1 MLHTS
6 SLHHPSSRLPGRL
19 EHLLLWGIAATPI
32 LLLVAA
38 AARGLGHPLLDLPW
52 LSLDGLGLTVGFLV
66 SSVGAATFRFALHH
80 LEGEAGMRHF
90 LRWMALTIVA
100 AIVLSL
106 ATHLIVF
113 FLAWI
118 LTSAGLHQLLT
129 FRKDRPLALLV
140 ARKKFLVSR
149 LGDAALL
156 GAIALVATRWDT
168 FDLET
173 LLVRMAADP
182 DPTRTTFLAVLVA
195 LAALAKSAQVP
206 FHTWLPETMEA
217 PAPVSALMH
226 AGIVNAGGLLLLRF
240 APAIEASGIAQV
252 LLVTVGTVTFLLGA
266 MISWTQPDVKKALA
280 WSTVAQMGFLIVECG
295 LLAWPLAIL
304 HLVGHGFYKAWA
316 FLHTGDL
323 PSERPL
329 AKSRTPFADLAAGIP
344 LALASAAIA
353 AFAFGLD
360 ALHSRGTLALTGI
373 LVLALSQIPSLL
385 GGFAHRPGASLVG
398 ILAGAWIATAI
409 HKVAESLFG
418 HAAPG
423 LSTSWLPAVAA
434 AVAVLG
440 ATLLVLVRASLP
452 RLASTPGGARWLVRI
467 ATGFQFTTLAN
478 RTVERLWTASSN
490 KETRHA

>member
-1 MLHTS
+1 MLHQS
-6 SLHHPSSRLPGRL
+6 SLHQTSSRFPGRF
-19 EHLLLWGIAATPI
+19 ERLLLWGFAATPI
-32 LLLVAA
+32 LLLIAA
-38 AARGLGHPLLDLPW
+38 AARGFGRPIPDLPW
-52 LSLDGLGLTVGFLV
+52 LSLDGLGLTVGLLV

-80 LEGEAGMRHF
+80 LEGEAGMRRF

-100 AIVLSL
+100 AILLSL

-118 LTSAGLHQLLT
+118 LTSVGLHQLLT

-149 LGDAALL
+149 LGDASLL
-156 GAIALVATRWDT
+156 GAIILVATRWDT

-182 DPTRTTFLAVLVA
+182 DPAKTTVLAMLVA

-240 APAIEASGIAQV
+240 APAIEASAASQV
-252 LLVTVGTVTFLLGA
+252 FLVTVGTATFVLGA
-266 MISWTQPDVKKALA
+266 MVSWTQPDVKKALA
-280 WSTVAQMGFLIVECG
+280 LSTVAQMGFLIVECG

-329 AKSRTPFADLAAGIP
+329 AKSRSPLSDLAAGLP
-344 LALASAAIA
+344 LALASVAFAG
-353 AFAFGLD
+353 FAFGLD
-360 ALHSRGTLALTGI
+360 ALHSWGTLALTGI

-385 GGFAHRPGASLVG
+385 GGFAHRPGASIAG

-409 HKVAESLFG
+409 HQAAESLFG
-418 HAAPG
+418 HSAPG
-423 LSTSWLPAVAA
+423 LSTSGLPAAA
-434 AVAVLG
+434 AAIAMAGASVLI
-440 ATLLVLVRASLP
+440 LVRASLP
-452 RLASTPGGARWLVRI
+452 RLASSPGGARWLVRI
-467 ATGFQFTTLAN
+467 ATGFQLTTLAN
-478 RTVERLWTASSN
+478 RTVERLWTAPSN
-490 KETRHA
+490 QETRHA

>member
-1 MLHTS
+1 MLHHSSPDQTS
-6 SLHHPSSRLPGRL
+6 SRFPGRL
-19 EHLLLWGIAATPI
+19 ERLLLWGIAATPI
-32 LLLVAA
+32 LLLIAA
-38 AARGLGHPLLDLPW
+38 AARGLGRPFPDLPW

-80 LEGEAGMRHF
+80 LEGEEGMRRF

-100 AIVLSL
+100 AILLSL
-106 ATHLIVF
+106 ATHLVVF

-129 FRKDRPLALLV
+129 FRRDRPLALLV

-182 DPTRTTFLAVLVA
+182 DPARTTALAVLVA

-240 APAIEASGIAQV
+240 APAIEASAVAQV
-252 LLVTVGTVTFLLGA
+252 FLVTVGTATFVLGA
-266 MISWTQPDVKKALA
+266 MVSWTQPDVKKALA

-329 AKSRTPFADLAAGIP
+329 VKSRSPLADLAAGLP
-344 LALASAAIA
+344 LALAGVAFA
-353 AFAFGLD
+353 AFALGFEVF
-360 ALHSRGTLALTGI
+360 HSWGSFALTGI
-373 LVLALSQIPSLL
+373 LVLALSQVPSLL
-385 GGFAHRPGASLVG
+385 GGFAHRPGASLAG

-409 HKVAESLFG
+409 HQIAESLFG
-418 HAAPG
+418 LPATGPTPSG
-423 LSTSWLPAVAA
+423 LSAA
-434 AVAVLG
+434 AAAIALVG
-440 ATLLVLVRASLP
+440 ATLLVLARAILP
-452 RLASTPGGARWLVRI
+452 GLASSPTGARWLVRV
-467 ATGFQFTTLAN
+467 ATGFQLTTLAN
-478 RTVERLWTASSN
+478 RAVERLWTATSN

>member
-1 MLHTS
+1 MLHFSFLSQTS
-6 SLHHPSSRLPGRL
+6 QRLPGRL
-19 EHLLLWGIAATPI
+19 ERGLLWAIAAAPI
-32 LLLVAA
+32 LLLIAA
-38 AARGLGHPLLDLPW
+38 AARGLGRPFPDLPW

-66 SSVGAATFRFALHH
+66 SSVGAATYRFALHH
-80 LEGEAGMRHF
+80 LEGEAGMRRF
-90 LRWMALTIVA
+90 LHWMALTIAA
-100 AIVLSL
+100 AILLTL
-106 ATHLIVF
+106 ATNLVVF

-118 LTSAGLHQLLT
+118 LTSVGLHHLLT
-129 FRKDRPLALLV
+129 FRRDRPLALLV

-182 DPTRTTFLAVLVA
+182 DPTRTTILAMLVA

-240 APAIEASGIAQV
+240 APAIEASAVAQV
-252 LLVTVGTVTFLLGA
+252 FLVTVGTATFVLGA

-304 HLVGHGFYKAWA
+304 HLVGHGFYKAWS

-329 AKSRTPFADLAAGIP
+329 VKSRSPWADLAAGLP
-344 LALASAAIA
+344 LALASVAFA

-360 ALHSRGTLALTGI
+360 TLHSWGTLALTGI

-385 GGFAHRPGASLVG
+385 GGFAVRPGASLAG

-409 HKVAESLFG
+409 HQIAESLFG
-418 HAAPG
+418 HPATGLAPSM
-423 LSTSWLPAVAA
+423 LSAA
-434 AVAVLG
+434 AAAIAVFG
-440 ATLLVLVRASLP
+440 TVLLVLVRASLP
-452 RLASTPGGARWLVRI
+452 RLASSPGGALWLVRI
-467 ATGFQFTTLAN
+467 ATGFQLTTLAN
-478 RTVERLWTASSN
+478 RTVERLWTAPSN
-490 KETRHA
+490 QETRHA